1 MCHEMKFKTAIRGHH
16 ECKTTWT
23 PVMNEWLICKKDER
37 EKAVERDPN
46 AVGVY
51 KELPAKGTSELAGHT
66 PIELSRIVAGFL
78 GASEINSVSVQVC
91 GKRKREVGLIIPGM
105 YRARTKRRKHA
116 KILSEEQPK
125 IAERHPYFEFEIQQ
139 NLLSKPVLV
148 KQTANHTN

>member
-1 MCHEMKFKTAIRGHH
+1 
-16 ECKTTWT
+16 
-23 PVMNEWLICKKDER
+23 MNEWLIGKKDER
-37 EKAVERDPN
+37 QEAVERDPN

-51 KELPAKGTSELAGHT
+51 KELPGKEILELAGHI

-91 GKRKREVGLIIPGM
+91 GKRKREVGLIVPGM

-116 KILSEEQPK
+116 KILSEELQK
-125 IAERHPYFEFEIQQ
+125 ISERYPYFEFQIQQ

-148 KQTANHTN
+148 KQTTNHTD